1 MTINKHV
8 MGLIYKP
15 LGVSS
20 FKSLSSVKKHLS
32 QKKVGHMGTLDPLA
46 EGCLP
51 FASGGLTSLIP
62 IVNKIPKVYE
72 VEIYFG
78 VSSKSVDFEFVDSD
92 SLDFKKINFDI
103 DQIKEFLNSLIP
115 KYSQIPPNFS
125 AKHIN
130 GKRAYELARSGEDF
144 ELPSKDVDFF
154 SYKVL
159 SVNDPVLKLEI
170 SCGEGFYVRS
180 LVIDIAKH
188 LNLDA
193 FMYSLKRTKV
203 GLFELNNLNP
213 GEIQILDLKHL
224 FPEAFYSNLNQKEF
238 ENLKFGIA
246 PKFSCQ
252 NQIIFAFYE
261 KVLVY
266 FSYNLD
272 SVLKQKFL
280 INS

>member
-1 MTINKHV
+1 
-8 MGLIYKP
+8 MGLVYKP

-20 FKSLSSVKKHLS
+20 FKSLSSVKKYLN

-51 FASGGLTSLIP
+51 FAAGGLTSLIP

-92 SLDFKKINFDI
+92 SLTFEKLNLNLDKISD
-103 DQIKEFLNSLIP
+103 FLNTLIP
-115 KYSQIPPNFS
+115 IYSQVPPNFS

-130 GKRAYELARSGEDF
+130 GKRAYDLARSGEEF

-154 SYKVL
+154 SYKIL
-159 SVNDPVLKLEI
+159 SVNDPVLKLEV

-180 LVIDIAKH
+180 LVLDIAKH
-188 LNLDA
+188 LNIDA

-213 GEIQILDLKHL
+213 NEIKIFDLEEL
-224 FPEAFYSNLNQKEF
+224 FPDAFYIDLNQEEF
-238 ENLKFGIA
+238 KNLKFGIA

-252 NQIIFAFYE
+252 NEIVFAFYE

-266 FSYNLD
+266 FSYKLE
-272 SVLKQKFL
+272 SVWKQKFL
-280 INS
+280 IN

>member
-103 DQIKEFLNSLIP
+103 DQIK
-115 KYSQIPPNFS
+115 
-125 AKHIN
+125 
-130 GKRAYELARSGEDF
+130 
-144 ELPSKDVDFF
+144 
-154 SYKVL
+154 
-159 SVNDPVLKLEI
+159 
-170 SCGEGFYVRS
+170 
-180 LVIDIAKH
+180 
-188 LNLDA
+188 
-193 FMYSLKRTKV
+193 
-203 GLFELNNLNP
+203 
-213 GEIQILDLKHL
+213 
-224 FPEAFYSNLNQKEF
+224 
-238 ENLKFGIA
+238 
-246 PKFSCQ
+246 
-252 NQIIFAFYE
+252 
-261 KVLVY
+261 
-266 FSYNLD
+266 
-272 SVLKQKFL
+272 
-280 INS
+280 